1 MTMTPFFNSRE
12 LYLIYNPSAELD
24 RKVHALAYSVNSV
37 VHEIDVM
44 SKTITPLHWKEILNL
59 LHAGPSSLINH
70 DHPDYN
76 RLIAGK
82 DFSEDD
88 YLEVLFQNPQLV
100 KGPIGVLHERAVLCN
115 DANDILRLDDTP
127 DAEQKLA
134 HR

>member
-1 MTMTPFFNSRE
+1 MTPFFNSRE
-12 LYLIYNPSAELD
+12 LYLIYNPDAELD

-44 SKTITPLHWKEILNL
+44 RKTITPLHWKEILNL
-59 LHAGPSSLINH
+59 LHVGPSSLINNG
-70 DHPDYN
+70 HPDYN

-100 KGPIGVLHERAVLCN
+100 KGPIGVLHDRAVLC
-115 DANDILRLDDTP
+115 DDPNDILRLDDTP
-127 DAEQKLA
+127 DAEQQL
-134 HR
+134 